1 MMNQIQNRKAA
12 QAYGNVAIQG
22 NTEDASPH
30 RIIQLL
36 MESGLQRIALA
47 KGHIQ
52 QNCIAEKG
60 EQIGLAISIVDGIRA
75 SLDME
80 QGGEMA
86 ANLEALYEYMKVTL
100 LEANLHNDQAKLDEV
115 AGLLAQIKSSWD
127 TIPTQLAQQGK

>member
-1 MMNQIQNRKAA
+1 MNPIQNHRAA

-36 MESGLQRIALA
+36 MESGLQRIAMA

-52 QNCIAEKG
+52 QKRIPEKG
-60 EQIGLAISIVDGIRA
+60 VQIGMAISIIDGIRA

-86 ANLEALYEYMKVTL
+86 ANLESLYEYMKVTL
-100 LEANLHNDQAKLDEV
+100 LEANLHNDEGKLDEV
-115 AGLLAQIKSSWD
+115 AGLLVQIKSSWD
-127 TIPTQLAQQGK
+127 AIPSQLAQQDQ

>member
-1 MMNQIQNRKAA
+1 MMNQVQSQRAA

-36 MESGLQRIALA
+36 MESALQRVSMS
-47 KGHIQ
+47 KGLMQ
-52 QNCIAEKG
+52 QKRITEKG
-60 EQIGLAISIVDGIRA
+60 TQISMAISIIDGIRA

-86 ANLEALYEYMKVTL
+86 ANLESLYEYMKVTL
-100 LEANLHNDQAKLDEV
+100 LEANLHNDEGKLDEV

-127 TIPTQLAQQGK
+127 AIPGQLAKQG

>member
-1 MMNQIQNRKAA
+1 MNPIQNHRAA

-36 MESGLQRIALA
+36 MESGLQRIAMA

-52 QNCIAEKG
+52 QKRIPEKG
-60 EQIGLAISIVDGIRA
+60 VQIGMAISIIDGIRA

-86 ANLEALYEYMKVTL
+86 ANLESLYEYMKVTL
-100 LEANLHNDQAKLDEV
+100 LEANLHNDEGKLDEV

-127 TIPTQLAQQGK
+127 AIPSQLAQQDQ